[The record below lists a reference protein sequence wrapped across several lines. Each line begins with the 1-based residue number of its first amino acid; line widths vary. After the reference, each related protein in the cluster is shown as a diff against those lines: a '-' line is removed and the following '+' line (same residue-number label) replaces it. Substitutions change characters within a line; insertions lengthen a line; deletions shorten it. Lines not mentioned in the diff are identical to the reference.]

1 MSRDRGKPIR
11 DQTGLICFFYKKI
24 DSVLKK
30 SLSIEYHTKSDP
42 PLDLERLPIAKVEN
56 NGNLI
61 LSIEMRGNIF
71 MKNEAN
77 LMEITL

>member
-1 MSRDRGKPIR
+1 M
-11 DQTGLICFFYKKI
+11 L
-24 DSVLKK
+24 
-30 SLSIEYHTKSDP
+30 E
-42 PLDLERLPIAKVEN
+42 LERLPIVKAEN

-61 LSIEMRGNIF
+61 LSIEIRGNIF

>member
-1 MSRDRGKPIR
+1 M
-11 DQTGLICFFYKKI
+11 L
-24 DSVLKK
+24 
-30 SLSIEYHTKSDP
+30 E
-42 PLDLERLPIAKVEN
+42 LERLPTAKAEN